1 AAWMGNSPSGTSAM
15 ATTTDV
21 SRTPRSSR
29 SAICRSVPGGAERGV
44 RLRPQRR
51 QVDPRQP
58 RQRPLDLEG
67 VDEDAAAEG
76 AQLADVDAV
85 PGHDERLAVL
95 DRVHDGRAAVAELA
109 LADPPHGRSVAQRSH
124 ACYGAGYHEGTRP
137 GRPER
142 GVRTPLPGRGVR
154 GPLQWPH
161 HAPGPNDTGDGP
173 PPERRQR

>member
-1 AAWMGNSPSGTSAM
+1 AAWMGNSPSGASAM
-15 ATTTDV
+15 AITADV
-21 SRTPRSSR
+21 SRAPRSCR

-51 QVDPRQP
+51 QVDPGQP
-58 RQRPLDLEG
+58 HQRPLDLEG

-85 PGHDERLAVL
+85 PGDDERLAGL
-95 DRVHDGRAAVAELA
+95 DGVHDRRAAVPELA
-109 LADPPHGRSVAQRSH
+109 LADPPHGRTVAQRSH

-137 GRPER
+137 GRP
-142 GVRTPLPGRGVR
+142 GRGVGTR
-154 GPLQWPH
+154 LRWPH
-161 HAPGPNDTGDGP
+161 HAPVPDDAGDWP